1 MIPYQIRSV
10 QLINLVRDIKNGTL
24 IPNAYF
30 QRNLVWRDIHKK
42 ELIQT
47 ILLGYPFPLIFISQ
61 GGIDVEKMTATS
73 CIVDG
78 QQRCDAIES
87 FIDGDYKVDGR
98 FFSEFSE
105 AEKTTFFKYEIP
117 VCEIDI
123 LNTDTQVLDMFKRI
137 NRTSNSLTNIE
148 KIASEFGATYY
159 MLVARLLADQ
169 IEIKDEMPEEDL
181 TIDPNIPEDFI
192 DWAKSLKLEYITKL
206 LTDERIFSKRDVSRK
221 VNIQYTLNL
230 MSTYVDG
237 FYNRNDKIEDNLN
250 TYADTFEIKDL
261 LVNNFESTANIFLS
275 LNLPDKSPWYNKA
288 NFFSIFIYI
297 SNLISKGE
305 AIDIQALKIKLE
317 NFNFSNEYK
326 IAAKEGVNN
335 LKERQLRDRLIRE
348 QLIQIT
354 S

>member
-42 ELIQT
+42 ELIKT

-98 FFSEFSE
+98 FFSEFNE

-148 KIASEFGATYY
+148 KMASEFGATYF
-159 MLVARLLADQ
+159 MLVSRLLADQ
-169 IEIKDEMPEEDL
+169 IEIKDDISEDDL
-181 TIDPNIPEDFI
+181 TIDPNIPSDFI
-192 DWAKSLKLEYITKL
+192 EWAKSIDIEYVNKL

-230 MSTYVDG
+230 MSTYIDG

-250 TYADTFEIKDL
+250 IYADEFEIKDL
-261 LVNNFESTANIFLS
+261 LVNNFELTSEIFLGLD
-275 LNLPDKSPWYNKA
+275 LNDKSPWYNKA

-297 SNLISKGE
+297 SNLISKGIE
-305 AIDIQALKIKLE
+305 IDLEILKTRLE
-317 NFNFSNEYK
+317 NFEFSPEYK

-348 QLIQIT
+348 QLNDLI

>member
-42 ELIQT
+42 ELIKT

-98 FFSEFSE
+98 FFSEFTE

-148 KIASEFGATYY
+148 KMASEFGATYF

-169 IEIKDEMPEEDL
+169 IEIKEDISEDDL
-181 TIDPNIPEDFI
+181 TIDPNIPSDFI
-192 DWAKSLKLEYITKL
+192 EWAKSIKIKYVNKL

-230 MSTYVDG
+230 MSTYIDG

-250 TYADTFEIKDL
+250 TYADEFEIKDML
-261 LVNNFESTANIFLS
+261 INNFELTSEVFLG
-275 LNLPDKSPWYNKA
+275 LNLNDKSPWYNKA

-297 SNLISKGE
+297 SNLISK
-305 AIDIQALKIKLE
+305 DIEINSKILKSKLE
-317 NFNFSNEYK
+317 NFDFSPEYK

-335 LKERQLRDRLIRE
+335 LKERQLRDRLIRD
-348 QLIQIT
+348 QLNDLI

>member
-42 ELIQT
+42 ELIKT

-98 FFSEFSE
+98 FFSEFTE

-148 KIASEFGATYY
+148 KMASEFGATYF
-159 MLVARLLADQ
+159 MLVSRLLADQ
-169 IEIKDEMPEEDL
+169 IEIKDDIPEDDL
-181 TIDPNIPEDFI
+181 TIDPNIPPDFI
-192 DWAKSLKLEYITKL
+192 EWAKSIDIKYVCKL

-230 MSTYVDG
+230 MSTYIDG

-250 TYADTFEIKDL
+250 IYADEFEIKDL
-261 LVNNFESTANIFLS
+261 LVNNFELTSEVFLGLD
-275 LNLPDKSPWYNKA
+275 LNDKSPWYNKA

-297 SNLISKGE
+297 SNLISKGIE
-305 AIDIQALKIKLE
+305 IHPEILKTRLE
-317 NFNFSNEYK
+317 NFEFSPEYK

-348 QLIQIT
+348 QLNDLI